1 VHMFYT
7 LLYTKYDGK
16 SYFKDI
22 GVITPHAGA
31 FLGKISDPFSV
42 SRLWF
47 RDFCKGAYDWHTVP
61 QKQWIVYLCGKV
73 CIETSGGEIRYFGPG
88 HILYATDTD
97 GKGHRSTII
106 EEGRSLIVTADIE
119 TQDESLPHGTG
130 AGSLGVGSNVRGDIV

>member
-1 VHMFYT
+1 MESLILKTLVSLHPMQEHFWEKFLILFLSHAYGSETFVKEHM
-7 LLYTKYDGK
+7 
-16 SYFKDI
+16 I
-22 GVITPHAGA
+22 GIPFHKNNG
-31 FLGKISDPFSV
+31 LCISVVKFA
-42 SRLWF
+42 L
-47 RDFCKGAYDWHTVP
+47 
-61 QKQWIVYLCGKV
+61 
-73 CIETSGGEIRYFGPG
+73 SGGEIRYFGPG